1 MFDEMSIM
9 VNLCSIH
16 KFSCRECFVDLGNY
30 GRTSNIAYHAL
41 VFMLQD
47 LYNKQKQLVAYYFM
61 DGGTKG
67 EMLVN
72 FLLEV
77 HDASHNEVLE
87 VDCCYV

>member
-1 MFDEMSIM
+1 MKCQSGRT
-9 VNLCSIH
+9 SIH
-16 KFSCRECFVDLGNY
+16 KFSCGEGFVDLGNY

-41 VFMLQD
+41 VLVLQD
-47 LYNKQKQLVAYYFM
+47 LYNKRKQPVAYYLM

-67 EMLVN
+67 EMLIN

-77 HDASHNEVLE
+77 LDASHNEVLE